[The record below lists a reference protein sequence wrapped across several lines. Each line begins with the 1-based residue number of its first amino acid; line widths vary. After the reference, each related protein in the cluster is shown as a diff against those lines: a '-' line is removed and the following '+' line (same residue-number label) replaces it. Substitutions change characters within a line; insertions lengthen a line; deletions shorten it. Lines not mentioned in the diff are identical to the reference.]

1 MREVICNPSQTKCK
15 IAPPHKKKRMSSEGL
30 FAASGG
36 TSGLSPEQPSY
47 LVPLSQSAAKK
58 AKAHRKKRS
67 PAKGGGK
74 PRKKQPAKKR
84 KGKGTGRKPLKR
96 LVGGGG
102 TKKRGRSAQKR
113 KCVKKSKG
121 RKKKSA

>member
-1 MREVICNPSQTKCK
+1 
-15 IAPPHKKKRMSSEGL
+15 MSSDGM

-47 LVPLSQSAAKK
+47 LVPLSQSAAKN
-58 AKAHRKKRS
+58 AKTHRKKRS

-74 PRKKQPAKKR
+74 PRKKQAAKKK
-84 KGKGTGRKPLKR
+84 KGKGRKPLKR

-102 TKKRGRSAQKR
+102 GSKKRGRPAQKR
-113 KCVKKSKG
+113 KCVTKSKG